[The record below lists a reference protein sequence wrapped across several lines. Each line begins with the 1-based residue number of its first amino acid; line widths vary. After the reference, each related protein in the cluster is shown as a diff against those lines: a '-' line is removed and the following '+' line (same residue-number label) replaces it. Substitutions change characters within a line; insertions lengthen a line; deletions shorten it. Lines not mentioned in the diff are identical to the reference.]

1 MGIIKAVA
9 DSVGGGLADS
19 WLEVIQ
25 CDMTPDTLICPGVQ
39 VTKNRRRGT
48 NTKSSDYTISN
59 GSVIHVGQN
68 QTMILTDGGK
78 VVDFSAEPGYYTVN
92 NSSMPSMFNGELKA
106 SIKETFDRIKFGG
119 IPSTSQRE
127 YYINTAEIT
136 GFNFGTPEPINYFDN
151 FYNAE
156 LFLKCNGS
164 YSIKI
169 TDPLKFFSQ
178 VGCRGGQMTAS
189 DFARQYV
196 NEFLCALQSTIAQ
209 MSVDGIRISQVNSK
223 ARELAQYMSKT
234 LDEDWNNLRGMEI
247 LSVAVRQ
254 ISYDE
259 ESKKLINM
267 RNKGAMMSDPTI
279 REGFVQSSIASG
291 LESAGSN
298 TAGAGNA
305 FMGMNMGMAGAGG
318 FMQSA
323 SATNS
328 AQMFAQQQ
336 RVQQQAP
343 ANTWKC
349 ACGAENTGKF
359 CAECGS
365 PKPAPANTW
374 KCSCGAENT
383 GKFCSECGSPKPA
396 DNGKWKCSCGAENTG
411 KFCAECGS
419 PRR

>member
-1 MGIIKAVA
+1 MA
-9 DSVGGGLADS
+9 
-19 WLEVIQ
+19 
-25 CDMTPDTLICPGVQ
+25 
-39 VTKNRRRGT
+39 
-48 NTKSSDYTISN
+48 
-59 GSVIHVGQN
+59 
-68 QTMILTDGGK
+68 
-78 VVDFSAEPGYYTVN
+78 
-92 NSSMPSMFNGELKA
+92 
-106 SIKETFDRIKFGG
+106 
-119 IPSTSQRE
+119 
-127 YYINTAEIT
+127 
-136 GFNFGTPEPINYFDN
+136 
-151 FYNAE
+151 
-156 LFLKCNGS
+156 
-164 YSIKI
+164 
-169 TDPLKFFSQ
+169 
-178 VGCRGGQMTAS
+178 
-189 DFARQYV
+189 
-196 NEFLCALQSTIAQ
+196 
-209 MSVDGIRISQVNSK
+209 
-223 ARELAQYMSKT
+223 KT
-234 LDEDWNNLRGMEI
+234 LDDYWNNLRGMEI

-383 GKFCSECGSPKPA
+383 GKFC
-396 DNGKWKCSCGAENTG
+396 
-411 KFCAECGS
+411 AECGS